1 MDAKADLPRALQG
14 ESFVPLLQMGKPVLS
29 SDKWFVQ
36 GHKAKWPPR
45 KQIRDCVSVTWKS
58 DACHSQ
64 ALYFVFLR
72 ALSHLSLFQSMSGR
86 PQIWLCLSRSFPP
99 PFLSPFFP
107 QHWFTELSAQREWAT
122 SSSMPRGGGGRG
134 VDSGKS
140 AGSSDLGV
148 ASAPETFYL
157 PCLKTC
163 AKGNPSRIFS
173 LVSIFS
179 WAWDRGENA
188 LSSP

>member
-1 MDAKADLPRALQG
+1 MDAKANLPRALQG

-72 ALSHLSLFQSMSGR
+72 ALSHLSMFQSVSGR
-86 PQIWLCLSRSFPP
+86 PQIWLPLTLLPSTVSVSFLPSTLIHRAECTEGMGYLQLHASGRGRRGGWFWKERWIKWPSCGLGTWNLLSS
-99 PFLSPFFP
+99 LS
-107 QHWFTELSAQREWAT
+107 ENLCQRE
-122 SSSMPRGGGGRG
+122 S
-134 VDSGKS
+134 KQ
-140 AGSSDLGV
+140 DLF
-148 ASAPETFYL
+148 S
-157 PCLKTC
+157 CLD
-163 AKGNPSRIFS
+163 FQLS
-173 LVSIFS
+173 LRQ
-179 WAWDRGENA
+179 RGECA
-188 LSSP
+188 